1 MDERQ
6 KAAVLTFIRNKEKA
20 DFIISNYE
28 LAQIVEWPRKMNYP
42 FEFLVVCTPDG
53 KQGVYNSNGDL
64 IVPCN
69 YDSIEPVAYDGLTEF
84 SQGGIFSEDRKYAYG
99 NVLEKFHNSCDMEL
113 VSQDNNLKI
122 YYKDSVF
129 YIYYSGHNI
138 FEIHNAEKYGG
149 ISEGIICIMRNGKWG
164 AIDFHS
170 HVIIPF
176 EYEEA
181 FSFVNSRAV
190 VKKRKQ
196 LSISI
201 GGKRPF
207 IERYGVI
214 DVKNSIKIPF
224 DFESLENDGV
234 VIRGK
239 KNELWGLYDNEGN
252 ELIPHRYDKLYR
264 FSEGLIGAVL
274 ENKVGFI
281 DTHDNIIIPF
291 KYIYSEFD
299 EPIFSDGVA
308 CVLSH
313 DENGKEAY
321 GYINHFDKIIA
332 PFCYDYSVT
341 MKNNAIENVTSKY
354 NAYGRIDYKKVVFLS
369 GRSVQVEEDFTEIDD
384 SQDDDWISYN
394 SADPDNDILDAYE
407 GDYDAMW
414 NTD

>member
-1 MDERQ
+1 MDEQ
-6 KAAVLTFIRNKEKA
+6 QQAAVLTFVKNKEKA

-28 LAQIVEWPRKMNYP
+28 LAHIVEWPRKMDYP

-53 KQGVYNSNGDL
+53 KRGVYNSNGDL

-69 YDSIEPVAYDGLTEF
+69 YCSIEPVAFDGLTEF
-84 SQGGIFSEDRKYAYG
+84 SQGGIFSKDRKYAYG
-99 NVLEKFHNSCDMEL
+99 NVLEKFHDSCDLEL
-113 VSQDNNLKI
+113 VSQDSNLKI
-122 YYKDSVF
+122 FYKDSVF

-138 FEIHNAEKYGG
+138 FEIHNAEKFGG

-170 HVIIPF
+170 DIIIPF
-176 EYEEA
+176 EYEDA

-190 VKKRKQ
+190 VKKRKE
-196 LSISI
+196 LPISI
-201 GGKRPF
+201 LGKRLF
-207 IERYGVI
+207 IDRYGVI
-214 DVKNSIKIPF
+214 DVKNSIKMPF
-224 DFESLENDGV
+224 TFDSLENDGV

-252 ELIPHRYDKLYR
+252 ELIPHRYEKLYR

-274 ENKVGFI
+274 EKKVGFI

-291 KYIYSEFD
+291 KYIYSEYN
-299 EPIFSDGVA
+299 EPVFSDGVA

-313 DENGKEAY
+313 NENGKEAY
-321 GYINHFDKIIA
+321 GYINHFDKMIT

-341 MKNNAIENVTSKY
+341 MKNNAIENITSEY
-354 NAYGRIDYKKVVFLS
+354 NAYGRIDYEKVVFLS
-369 GRSVQVEEDFTEIDD
+369 GRSVQVDEDFTEIDD
-384 SQDDDWISYN
+384 SQDDVWVSYN
-394 SADPDNDILDAYE
+394 RADPDNDILDAYE
-407 GDYDAMW
+407 GDPDAMW